1 MDRAPEQSPESAPAL
16 VDVADPSPDVSG
28 LPSGRCPVPSPREGP
43 VPDAVGSCSH
53 CPVRATWLRNAC
65 GTNVPPV
72 TRAARR
78 TPTSVLSALGLG
90 AEEERRYQSV
100 LPLSGGPLDEVAT
113 VLGTSRDRLVE
124 NLQPLVDR
132 GLVSLRDG
140 RLDVPS
146 LPALVGRLLDEQ
158 VRSATQARERLQQL
172 SQAIPF
178 LVASSFQPGPGKM
191 EDLGGLDG
199 ELSAGG
205 NALALLTELIETSK
219 GDLLWW
225 RPDAWRMPRE
235 SAIAV
240 VVGRAVAS
248 GRRSRAIYPVR
259 ALHEAPEVLQARAR
273 QGEQVR
279 VIDEMPTRML
289 VIQGTHA
296 VLPEPLGF
304 ADEPRLLVRQPALV
318 GALGLLFEAYWDQA
332 AALPD
337 LDVRLPRV
345 DVRGSL
351 LRQLASGAKDEQIA
365 RTLGLSLR
373 TVRRR
378 VAELLI
384 ELGVDTR
391 FQAGVE
397 AARRGWL

>member
-1 MDRAPEQSPESAPAL
+1 MS
-16 VDVADPSPDVSG
+16 
-28 LPSGRCPVPSPREGP
+28 
-43 VPDAVGSCSH
+43 
-53 CPVRATWLRNAC
+53 
-65 GTNVPPV
+65 
-72 TRAARR
+72 RAARR
-78 TPTSVLSALGLG
+78 SATSVLTALGLSPG
-90 AEEERRYQSV
+90 DERRYQQV
-100 LPLSGGPLDEVAT
+100 LPLSGGRLADVAK
-113 VLGTSRDRLVE
+113 VLGTTTKGLPE
-124 NLQPLVDR
+124 HLGPLLER
-132 GLVSLRDG
+132 GLATLRDG
-140 RLDVPS
+140 QVDVLP
-146 LPALVGRLLDEQ
+146 LPALVAHLIEEQAESAARSRSRLHE
-158 VRSATQARERLQQL
+158 L

-178 LVASSFQPGPGKM
+178 LVASSFQPGPGQM
-191 EDLGGLDG
+191 QDLGALDG

-205 NALALLTELIETSK
+205 NALALLTDLIETSR

-235 SAIAV
+235 SAISV

-248 GRRSRAIYPVR
+248 GRRSRAIYPLR
-259 ALHEAPEVLQARAR
+259 ALHEAPEVLRARAR

-289 VIQGTHA
+289 VIRGTHA

-318 GALGLLFEAYWDQA
+318 GALTLLFEAYWEQA
-332 AALPD
+332 SAVPD
-337 LDVRLPRV
+337 LDVRRPRV
-345 DVRGSL
+345 DLRGSL
-351 LRQLASGAKDEQIA
+351 LRQLAAGVKDEQIA

-397 AARRGWL
+397 AVRRGWL

>member
-1 MDRAPEQSPESAPAL
+1 MSRA
-16 VDVADPSPDVSG
+16 G
-28 LPSGRCPVPSPREGP
+28 
-43 VPDAVGSCSH
+43 
-53 CPVRATWLRNAC
+53 
-65 GTNVPPV
+65 
-72 TRAARR
+72 RR
-78 TPTSVLSALGLG
+78 TATSVLTALGLSP
-90 AEEERRYQSV
+90 EDERRYQQL
-100 LPLSGGPLDEVAT
+100 LPLSGGPVEDVAT
-113 VLGTSRDRLVE
+113 VLGTTSDHLSDG
-124 NLQPLVDR
+124 LSSLLAR
-132 GLVSLRDG
+132 GLVSLRGG
-140 RLDVPS
+140 RLHVPS
-146 LPALVGRLLDEQ
+146 LPALVSQLIDEQ
-158 VRSATQARERLQQL
+158 AESASRARERLHDL

-178 LVASSFQPGPGKM
+178 LVASSFQPGPGQM
-191 EDLGGLDG
+191 EDLGSLDG

-205 NALALLTELIETSK
+205 NALTLLTDLIETSK

-235 SAIAV
+235 SAISV

-248 GRRSRAIYPVR
+248 GRRSRAIYPIR

-318 GALGLLFEAYWDQA
+318 GALALLFEAYWDQA
-332 AALPD
+332 TALPD
-337 LDVRLPRV
+337 LDARRPRV
-345 DVRGSL
+345 DIRGNL
-351 LRQLASGAKDEQIA
+351 LRQLAAGAKDEQIA

-378 VAELLI
+378 VAELMI

-397 AARRGWL
+397 AVRRGWL